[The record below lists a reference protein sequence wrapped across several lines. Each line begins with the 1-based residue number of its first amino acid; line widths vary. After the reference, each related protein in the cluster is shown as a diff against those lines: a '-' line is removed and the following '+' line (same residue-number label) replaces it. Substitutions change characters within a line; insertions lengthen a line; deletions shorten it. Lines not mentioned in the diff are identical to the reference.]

1 MRLLILIDCYLPTMN
16 STAKLIYDLALEFRN
31 LGHEVTILTP
41 SNVIA
46 DAIQVVDEEGLRI
59 ARVRMGKI
67 KGIPKIVRA
76 IQEVRLSS
84 VIWRRAQRFL
94 KTNPADAI
102 IYFSPTIFF
111 GALVKRLKSLW
122 GCPSYLVLRD
132 IFPQWTLDA
141 GILKK
146 GIVWRFFREKERA
159 QYDASDVIAVQSR
172 GDLRYFNEHFPGK
185 KWRLT
190 VLYNWARSSEAG
202 LPATGYRSRLGLR
215 DKVVFVYGGNFGVAQ
230 DVDNLIRLAASL
242 TNKPKIHFLF
252 VGEGTEVPRMEKLIA
267 ARQLQNIHLLPA
279 VGQHEYLAML
289 SEFDVGL
296 LSLDRRLTTHNVPG
310 KLFGYMYWGKPILA
324 SLNPGND
331 LFALL
336 DHKRAGF
343 CFINGDDANLTA
355 AALQLASDVELRT
368 QMGRNARSL
377 LETSFSSRTAAEQI
391 LEGLSIA
398 AGNHQLPEALL
409 ATGS

>member
-16 STAKLIYDLALEFRN
+16 STAKLVHDLALEFGK

-41 SNVIA
+41 SHAIA
-46 DAIQVVDEEGLRI
+46 DAIQVRDEEGLRI
-59 ARVRMGKI
+59 TRVRMGKI
-67 KGIPKIVRA
+67 KGVPKIVRA
-76 IQEVRLSS
+76 IQEVRLSN

-94 KTNPADAI
+94 RANPADAI
-102 IYFSPTIFF
+102 IFYSPTIFF
-111 GALVKRLKSLW
+111 GALVRRLKSLW
-122 GCPSYLVLRD
+122 GCPSYLILRD
-132 IFPQWTLDA
+132 IFPQWAVDA

-146 GIVWRFFREKERA
+146 GIVWRFFRKKERA

-185 KWRLT
+185 NYHLT
-190 VLYNWARSSEAG
+190 VLCNWARSSEAG
-202 LPATGYRSRLGLR
+202 LPATNYRSRLDLR
-215 DKVVFVYGGNFGVAQ
+215 DKVVFVYGGNLGVAQ

-242 TNKPKIHFLF
+242 IDRPEIHFLF
-252 VGEGTEVPRMEKLIA
+252 VGDGTEVPRMERLIA

-279 VGQHEYLAML
+279 VGQEEYLAML
-289 SEFDVGL
+289 SECDVGL

-310 KLFGYMYWGKPILA
+310 KLFGYMYWGKPVLA

-331 LFALL
+331 LFTLL
-336 DHKRAGF
+336 GHKCAGF
-343 CFINGDDANLTA
+343 CLVNGDDANLTA

-377 LETSFSSRTAAEQI
+377 LETTFSSRAAAEQI
-391 LEGLSIA
+391 LEELSVA
-398 AGNHQLPEALL
+398 TRNQEQPEALL
-409 ATGS
+409 ACRS